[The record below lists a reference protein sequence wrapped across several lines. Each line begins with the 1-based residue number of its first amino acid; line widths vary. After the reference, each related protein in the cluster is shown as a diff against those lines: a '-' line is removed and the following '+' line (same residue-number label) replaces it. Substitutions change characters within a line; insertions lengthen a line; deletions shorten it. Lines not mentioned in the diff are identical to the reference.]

1 MVRFEGMAYLIITGG
16 NTAVAQSYNHT
27 HKSGFMVDAYT
38 EVVGNM
44 FDYNSKKN
52 DSVKIYD
59 TVFVHRSDMAK
70 SIHIEETASRGET
83 IGISMPR
90 GTAVRHGD
98 ILYNKK
104 TDRYIAVKQM
114 PEKVIVA
121 EIQNDCSEYDND
133 RAESFL
139 LLGHIIGNRH
149 RPISIKDDDG
159 CKVSFPI
166 QDDSELET
174 FTALFEQM
182 PNVVRLKTAS
192 EIFVPHRGADIH
204 GHQ

>member
-1 MVRFEGMAYLIITGG
+1 MVRFEDMAYLIITGG
-16 NTAVAQSYNHT
+16 SIVAQSYNHT
-27 HKSGFMVDAYT
+27 RKSGFMVDAYT
-38 EVVGNM
+38 KVVGNI
-44 FDYNSKKN
+44 FDYNNNRN

-70 SIHIEETASRGET
+70 SIHIEETASGGET
-83 IGISMPR
+83 IGISIPR

-121 EIQNDCSEYDND
+121 EIQNDCSKDDND
-133 RAESFL
+133 KAESFL

-149 RPISIKDDDG
+149 RPISVKDG
-159 CKVSFPI
+159 GGRVSFPI

-182 PNVVRLKTAS
+182 PCVVRLKVAS
-192 EIFVPHRGADIH
+192 EIFVPYRGADIH

>member
-16 NTAVAQSYNHT
+16 SIVAQSYNHT
-27 HKSGFMVDAYT
+27 RKSGFMVDAYT
-38 EVVGNM
+38 KVVGNI
-44 FDYNSKKN
+44 FDYNNNRN

-83 IGISMPR
+83 IGISIPR
-90 GTAVRHGD
+90 GTAVKHGD
-98 ILYNKK
+98 ILYNEKA
-104 TDRYIAVKQM
+104 DRYIAVKQM

-121 EIQNDCSEYDND
+121 EIQSDRSKYDND
-133 RAESFL
+133 MAEIFL
-139 LLGHIIGNRH
+139 LLGHITGNRH
-149 RPISIKDDDG
+149 RPISIKKGDSG
-159 CKVSFPI
+159 SVSFPI

-174 FTALFEQM
+174 FTVLFEQI
-182 PNVVRLKTAS
+182 PYVVKLKIAS
-192 EIFVPHRGADIH
+192 EIFVPHGGADVH